1 MLDSS
6 PSVLGVLLRP
16 VSFCISSSPS
26 GLVSPDCTPRPWHW
40 QHGLLPL
47 ISVMEGQEMTVPRS
61 SVDEMMEKPKFKSFF
76 LTYSFILLLD
86 THHPNRHHFKAVFKA
101 LLEFLMG
108 FWLPSG
114 KQGTFS
120 FHGHFQAWERD
131 LVAQISLSFAR
142 LALTS
147 HLPKNL
153 VCLRHPAQV
162 RLQPHPAQPH
172 PGFQWLHRPGF
183 GLLSPLW
190 AFDPHLSLLSDFTS
204 PPVVDS

>member
-1 MLDSS
+1 
-6 PSVLGVLLRP
+6 
-16 VSFCISSSPS
+16 
-26 GLVSPDCTPRPWHW
+26 
-40 QHGLLPL
+40 
-47 ISVMEGQEMTVPRS
+47 MTVPRS
-61 SVDEMMEKPKFKSFF
+61 SVDEMMQNQSSKASSLPIPSF
-76 LTYSFILLLD
+76 LLLA
-86 THHPNRHHFKAVFKA
+86 THHPNRHHSEAAFKA

-120 FHGHFQAWERD
+120 FHGHFQVWERE
-131 LVAQISLSFAR
+131 LVAQISLSLAW

-153 VCLRHPAQV
+153 VSLGHPVQV
-162 RLQPHPAQPH
+162 RLQLHPAQPH

-183 GLLSPLW
+183 GLLCPLW
-190 AFDPHLSLLSDFTS
+190 AFDPHLSLMSDFTS